1 MCEEGT
7 YKFKWKSY
15 MEEHIKYVHRNDT
28 FHWDQCNGRAT
39 KKCLKKHMI
48 AVHLSKNDYKS
59 KPKQNPRK
67 HKKGLNR
74 SINFI
79 KSNAILKLKENIT
92 W

>member
-1 MCEEGT
+1 
-7 YKFKWKSY
+7 

-28 FHWDQCNGRAT
+28 FDWDQCNGRAT

-48 AVHLSKNDYKS
+48 AVHLSKYDYKS

-74 SINFI
+74 SVNFW
-79 KSNAILKLKENIT
+79 LCTMQL
-92 W
+92 